1 MTRHHWRA
9 RLGSTGLL
17 GQVVAILL
25 IALLIEF
32 GVSTLLYERA
42 SHFALRDDE
51 ANRLAEHLV
60 ISRKLMSERP
70 REERPRMAR
79 ELTTDRYVMRWEPGV
94 PPPPRIAPAL
104 DEMRRQVI
112 AWEPTLAGARLRIQ
126 LLSPGR
132 SSVVKGGL
140 TLDDGSWLAFRTLEP
155 VGSLHFAIERILL
168 ALVPAIALMVLAGV
182 ALRRSFR
189 PLRRLAEAADRVG
202 HGAPEPVEE
211 DGPGE
216 VRRVIGA
223 FNAMQERI
231 RALIAGRTQALA
243 AVGHDLRTPLA
254 RLHLRT
260 ESLPDGE
267 TRIAIQADVE
277 EMEAMI
283 ASLLAFLSGDDP
295 EKPGIVDLAVLC
307 ATVVDDAVD
316 RGRDVTY
323 DGPEH
328 LDWRLRR
335 LGIKRAIQNLVENG
349 LHYGN
354 RVAVT
359 LACEETGVS
368 IRIDDDGPG
377 IPPEKLEAAREPFVR
392 LDPARGR
399 DTVGFGLGLAI
410 VSQAATMEGGD
421 LILANR
427 SEGGL
432 CAEIRLP
439 RPAIQPTATK

>member
-1 MTRHHWRA
+1 MTRQHWRT
-9 RLGSTGLL
+9 RLASTGLL

-32 GVSTLLYERA
+32 GVSTILYERA
-42 SHFALRDDE
+42 SHFAVRDDE

-70 REERPRMAR
+70 PAERPRMAS
-79 ELTTDRYVMRWEPGV
+79 ELTTDRYVVRWEQSV
-94 PPPPRIAPAL
+94 PPPRRIAPAL

-112 AWEPTLAGARLRIQ
+112 AWEPALTGAGLRLQ

-132 SSVVKGGL
+132 SSVVTGGL
-140 TLDDGSWLAFRTLEP
+140 QLDDGSWLGFRTLEP
-155 VGSLHFAIERILL
+155 VGSLHFAFERVVL

-189 PLRRLAEAADRVG
+189 PLRRLAEAADQVG
-202 HGAPEPVEE
+202 HGAVEPVRE

-216 VRRVIGA
+216 VRRVIHA

-243 AVGHDLRTPLA
+243 AVGHDMRTPLA

-260 ESLPDGE
+260 ESLPESD
-267 TRIAIQADVE
+267 TRAAIQADVD

-295 EKPGIVDLAVLC
+295 EQLSVVDVAVLC
-307 ATVVDDAVD
+307 ATVADDASD
-316 RGRDVTY
+316 RGHAVTY
-323 DGPEH
+323 AGPEH

-335 LGIKRAIQNLVENG
+335 LGIKRAVQNLVENA
-349 LHYGN
+349 LHYGSD
-354 RVAVT
+354 VVMT
-359 LACEETGVS
+359 LVSEDGALS
-368 IRIDDDGPG
+368 IRVEDNGPG
-377 IPPEKLEAAREPFVR
+377 IPPEKLVVAREPFVR

-410 VSQAATMEGGD
+410 VSQAATLEGGE

-427 SEGGL
+427 PQGGL

-439 RPAIQPTATK
+439 PPAATK